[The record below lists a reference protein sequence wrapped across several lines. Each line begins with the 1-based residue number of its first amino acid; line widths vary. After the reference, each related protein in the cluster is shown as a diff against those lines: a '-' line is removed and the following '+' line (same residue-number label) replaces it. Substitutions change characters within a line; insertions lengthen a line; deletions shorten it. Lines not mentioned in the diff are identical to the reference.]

1 MEMNRNQFFMFGVVL
16 LLLGIQFRS
25 IDSFV
30 LSEKTTRFLAQQS
43 QPADDLAMR
52 NFVPA
57 AIPMPRKVVR
67 PPQWLGYSLMSI
79 GSVLILHAFGMKKPG
94 G

>member
-16 LLLGIQFRS
+16 LLVGIQFRS

-30 LSEKTTRFLAQQS
+30 LNEKTTRFLADQS
-43 QPADDLAMR
+43 QSSGEFAMR
-52 NFVPA
+52 DLVPA
-57 AIPMPRKVVR
+57 AVPMPRKVVR
-67 PPQWLGYSLMSI
+67 PPQWLGYSMISI